1 MGKRKQHEKAN
12 PKNGEKLST
21 IVKEFDREKKD
32 RKQIEKKN
40 RKEKRE
46 DSTQCRDGE
55 HAF

>member
-21 IVKEFDREKKD
+21 IVKEFDREKRD